1 MKFLLDTNVFLWGLS
16 GEEKLNFH
24 AQEILTSSSSEMYLS
39 AVSSW
44 EIAIKFALGLLPL
57 PRTPSEFI
65 PQALRAWALRT
76 LNITHEH
83 AFTAGELPE
92 HHRDPF
98 DRMLIAQA
106 VSEQMTLLTADRVLQ
121 KYKVDLIFCGK

>member
-1 MKFLLDTNVFLWGLS
+1 MIGGRQRNAKRAARSRRFAKAQR
-16 GEEKLNFH
+16 GEL
-24 AQEILTSSSSEMYLS
+24 Q
-39 AVSSW
+39 
-44 EIAIKFALGLLPL
+44 
-57 PRTPSEFI
+57 
-65 PQALRAWALRT
+65 T

-83 AFTAGELPE
+83 VFTAGELPA

-106 VSEQMTLLTADRVLQ
+106 VSEQMTLLTADHVLQ